1 MANSRI
7 MLTCKHCGEQ
17 MVIGKGSFGDYCTCN
32 KNIFEDLNNFYK
44 KHSQGACS
52 SKNDGK
58 EYFDNAK
65 DHFIILEEGEI
76 I

>member
-17 MVIGKGSFGDYCTCN
+17 MVIGKGYFGDYCTCN

-44 KHSQGACS
+44 KHCQGVCS
-52 SKNDGK
+52 SKHDGK
-58 EYFDNAK
+58 EYSDNAK
-65 DHFIILEEGEI
+65 DHFIILEEGE
-76 I
+76 